1 MTYQEQYDSPLGM
14 LTMTSKGE
22 SLTELRFSEKSL
34 TTLTPIVPVLD
45 ATRRW
50 LDSYFKGEKPDFTPQ
65 MAPFGTLF
73 QRRVWTELLSI
84 PYGQTVTYGDIARR
98 IDCKSAQA
106 VGCAV
111 GRNPIAIIIPC
122 HRVVGSNGSLTGYA
136 YGLERKRQLIMS
148 EQKILNYGKQS

>member
-1 MTYQEQYDSPLGM
+1 MTYQEQYDSPLGL
-14 LTMTSKGE
+14 LTITSDGE

-65 MAPFGTLF
+65 VTPFGTLF

-98 IDCKSAQA
+98 IDCKSSQA

-136 YGLERKRQLIMS
+136 YGLERKRQLIML
-148 EQKILNYGKQS
+148 EQKTHNYGQ

>member
-14 LTMTSKGE
+14 LTMTSNGE

-65 MAPFGTLF
+65 VTPFGTLF

>member
-14 LTMTSKGE
+14 LTMTSNGE

-65 MAPFGTLF
+65 VTPFGTLF

-136 YGLERKRQLIMS
+136 YDLECKRQLIML
-148 EQKILNYGKQS
+148 EQKTHNYGQ

>member
-14 LTMTSKGE
+14 LTMTSNGE

-65 MAPFGTLF
+65 VTPFGTLF

-136 YGLERKRQLIMS
+136 YGLERKRQLIML
-148 EQKILNYGKQS
+148 EQKTHNYGQ